1 MLLKSDFKDAFSGQ
15 NRILHIGETGALDVA
30 LVSII
35 SSTALITLLAVP
47 CLYVVLTHSRYGL

>member
-15 NRILHIGETGALDVA
+15 NRILHVGEARALDVA
-30 LVSII
+30 LVSIV
-35 SSTALITLLAVP
+35 SPALIISLAVP